1 MARLTPAT
9 TAMSPGTPPPPAEP
23 PTPRA
28 GRPPTPPPSRWPRPA
43 RLHPSL
49 LTGSS
54 APRSPVISATAST
67 SASASRACDTTIPCN
82 ALLIVLGQVLAQLAL
97 FRHPLEQS
105 GVERLGGVHP
115 AVAQQMVHRDHFGN
129 DRDVLPRVERH
140 RDERELHAQNTGG
153 LPIQPRP
160 LRLTGLL
167 PIGEFHHDFDAL
179 LLAHRMNAE
188 QPRDVHQSHAPDLH
202 VPVGKLVRPAD
213 EGVRTAVRDV
223 H

>member
-1 MARLTPAT
+1 MAAWRQLPPGRSTNT
-9 TAMSPGTPPPPAEP
+9 TAG
-23 PTPRA
+23 RA
-28 GRPPTPPPSRWPRPA
+28 PIASASRWPRTA

-82 ALLIVLGQVLAQLAL
+82 ALLIVLGQVFAQLAL

-153 LPIQPRP
+153 LPI
-160 LRLTGLL
+160 
-167 PIGEFHHDFDAL
+167 
-179 LLAHRMNAE
+179 
-188 QPRDVHQSHAPDLH
+188 
-202 VPVGKLVRPAD
+202 
-213 EGVRTAVRDV
+213 
-223 H
+223 